1 MQRSIW
7 GIVALS
13 GALFFMA
20 VKPLQA
26 EIYRV
31 IGPDGKVQ
39 FTDRPPAENS
49 GQDSKVVHAQSPVSG
64 DAFAIAGEP
73 VTPVKVSPGSTKTL
87 TLEHLGL
94 NHKDAGFNSNPVV
107 GSSYEFYP
115 GSPGSK
121 RGSCRDKEGV
131 HLSTLKR
138 TFSEASFL
146 SAFDETLNKYGYP
159 TDRSDDLMFARQ
171 ESATADMSLG
181 GKIIDVKVRY
191 CGSGRAYLVT
201 DSGRRVY
208 GVDKASSRLTIEWQ
222 LFDNLRRK
230 IVYTAV
236 TEGADNGYLGDVM
249 EKGIQVSMHEA
260 FRGALSRLL
269 ADETFVSHL
278 KEDGDR
284 LVVPSKVDS
293 RAGVSVR
300 YRQGG
305 EHERFSQRATE
316 LMPAVGTVRT
326 AGGHGSGF
334 VIGDGYVLT
343 NRHVVGEA
351 RNVLVLLG
359 EAEIPASVVARGD
372 LTDVALLK
380 LQSEELVPSLSLSS
394 TEPGVGEEL
403 YIVGTPLHENLSH
416 TVTRGVLSSV
426 RMVEGSGRLFQT
438 DAAVNPGNS
447 GGPVFDQ
454 YGNVVALAVAS
465 LRDGNGAG
473 LDINYLVP
481 IREALDSLGIK

>member
-7 GIVALS
+7 GVATLC
-13 GALFFMA
+13 GALFMA
-20 VKPLQA
+20 AKPLQA

-39 FTDRPPAENS
+39 FTDRPPAEDS
-49 GQDSKVVHAQSPVSG
+49 GQGSKVVHTPPPVSG
-64 DAFAIAGEP
+64 DEFAIADGP
-73 VTPVKVSPGSTKTL
+73 VAPVRVSSDSTKTL
-87 TLEHLGL
+87 TLEHIGL
-94 NHKDAGFNSNPVV
+94 DHQKAGFNSNPVV

-121 RGSCRDKEGV
+121 RGSCRDKEEV

-138 TFSEASFL
+138 AFTESSFL
-146 SAFDETLNKYGYP
+146 TAFDETLKQYGFP
-159 TDRSDDLMFARQ
+159 TDSTDDLMFARQ
-171 ESATADMSLG
+171 ESATAEMSLG

-191 CGSGRAYLVT
+191 CGSGRAYLLT
-201 DSGRRVY
+201 DSGRRIY
-208 GVDKASSRLTIEWQ
+208 GLDKASSRLKIQWQ

-230 IVYTAV
+230 VVHTSV
-236 TEGADNGYLGDVM
+236 TEGADDGYLGDVM
-249 EKGIQVSMHEA
+249 ENGIQVSMHRA
-260 FRGALSRLL
+260 FRDALSRLL
-269 ADETFVSHL
+269 ADATFVGHL
-278 KEDGDR
+278 QEDGDR
-284 LVVPSKVDS
+284 VLTPSNAVIPV
-293 RAGVSVR
+293 GVSVQ
-300 YRQGG
+300 YSHGG
-305 EHERFSQRATE
+305 EGQRFSQRAKE
-316 LMPAVGTVRT
+316 LMSAVGTVRT

-343 NRHVVGEA
+343 NRHVVGDA
-351 RNVLVLLG
+351 KHVLVLLG
-359 EAEIPASVVARGD
+359 EEQISASVVARGE

-380 LQSEELVPSLSLSS
+380 LQSEPRISSLMLAS

-403 YIVGTPLHENLSH
+403 YIVGTPFHESLSH

-426 RMVEGSGRLFQT
+426 RMVEDAGRLFQT

-465 LRDGNGAG
+465 LRDTNGAG